1 MNFYSKQVNKVLQEL
16 NTSAEKGLSQSEAR
30 LRLDKYG
37 LNTIEEKE
45 KISSVKIFLSQ
56 FKNLIIWILI
66 IAAVISAVL
75 PILERGVE
83 NIVLED
89 MADALVILVI
99 VILNG
104 VLGFIQEFKAEKSIE
119 ALKKLAGLKATV
131 IRDNKEDK
139 IDATELV
146 PGDIIILR
154 TGDKIAADAR
164 LVELS
169 NLETQEAALTGEST
183 PVEKNLEVK
192 IKDKVQIAE
201 QTNTVFSGTI
211 ITKGK
216 GKAIVTATGMNTEI
230 GKIAEM
236 IQTTKKE

>member
-1 MNFYSKQVNKVLQEL
+1 MYYYSKDVNKVLQEL
-16 NTSAEKGLSQSEAR
+16 NTSTEKGLSQSEAK

-45 KISSVKIFLSQ
+45 KISPVKIFFGQ
-56 FKNLIIWILI
+56 FKNLIVWILI
-66 IAAVISAVL
+66 IAAVIAAVL
-75 PILERGVE
+75 PILEKGAE

-119 ALKKLAGLKATV
+119 ALKKLTGLKATV
-131 IRDNKEDK
+131 IRDTKEDK

-146 PGDIIILR
+146 PGDIIILQ

-164 LVELS
+164 LFELS

-192 IKDKVQIAE
+192 IKEKVQIAE
-201 QTNTVFSGTI
+201 QTNMVFSGTI

-236 IQTTKKE
+236 I